1 MAKQG
6 EKLSLDELK
15 TLCNFKKG
23 EYVSKSGDKYVKALE
38 KLFTLKNKNDKPFSI
53 DDIKNQPTF
62 QEFSFVGKDDYKFI
76 CELKAEPMK
85 IIGDKRVNERIVAL
99 NFSSD
104 EAKNIFTNS
113 SGTSYILTCK
123 IDNKEHIIKI
133 GQTRKTFEERLTSY
147 NCGCVYNWR
156 TASTTNIKI
165 KQSMVATRKTFNL
178 YLYDCSDEPYVLE
191 WHGEHSIEFA
201 SPKSLAVEDIM
212 IKKFIEQFGQK
223 PLANIQADAK
233 N

>member
-15 TLCNFKKG
+15 TLCNFEKG
-23 EYVSKSGDKYVKALE
+23 EYISKSGDKYVKALE

-53 DDIKNQPTF
+53 DDIKNQPTLEDF
-62 QEFSFVGKDDYKFI
+62 TFKGKNDYIFI

-85 IIGDKRVNERIVAL
+85 IIGDKRINEKIVAL

-104 EAKNIFTNS
+104 KAKNIFANS

-133 GQTRKTFEERLTSY
+133 GQTRKTFQERLTSY
-147 NCGCVYNWR
+147 NCGNVYNWR

-165 KQSMVATRKTFNL
+165 KQSMVATRAIFNL

-191 WHGEHSIEFA
+191 WHGIKSAEFA

-212 IKKFIEQFGQK
+212 IKKFIEQFKKK
-223 PLANIQADAK
+223 PLANIQADAE